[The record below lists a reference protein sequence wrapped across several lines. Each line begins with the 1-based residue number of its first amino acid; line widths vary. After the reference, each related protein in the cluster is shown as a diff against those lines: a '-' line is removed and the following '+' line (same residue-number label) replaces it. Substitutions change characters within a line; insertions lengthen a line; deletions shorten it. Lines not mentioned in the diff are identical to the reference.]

1 MDLGHQ
7 DQPREASSCSSS
19 QRFASCTSFGVTIL
33 MVEHHLNFV
42 MKVSDRVVALDFGK
56 VLAEGSPA
64 EMQRHPEVIRAYL
77 GTAGAPAG
85 AST

>member
-1 MDLGHQ
+1 MI
-7 DQPREASSCSSS
+7 RTIRS
-19 QRFASCTSFGVTIL
+19 SFGVTIL

-42 MKVSDRVVALDFGK
+42 MRVSDRVVALDFGK

-77 GTAGAPAG
+77 GTESSSTAGAQA
-85 AST
+85 